1 MNAVAME
8 GDGVRV
14 ISGDSKGAIKG
25 WCARALRP
33 GPGAWRRR
41 SEGNTAKQRDRDSR
55 WACVR
60 ACVRAWAVCMCQ
72 STADARA
79 RNLRPARM
87 SPASVRRG
95 GVRTARRPDRGTRR
109 RDPARLPAAGGGGGG
124 GGGGVAGSERG
135 PARYGGGAAGLG
147 RDLRGRH
154 DAPLWSVTNNGLA
167 PAVAAGRVCHWGR
180 GADSY
185 VYLYLPV
192 PVWCVCVCVC
202 VFWVAIPL
210 SRIPASIEHAK
221 KLLCV

>member
-95 GVRTARRPDRGTRR
+95 GPTAGHGGATPRDCRPRGAVVAAAAAGLRGASEGRHVTAAARRGSAGTCGGGTTRR
-109 RDPARLPAAGGGGGG
+109 CGRSPTTGWRRPSLPDGCVIGGGGPTRMFICTCLCLC
-124 GGGGVAGSERG
+124 GV
-135 PARYGGGAAGLG
+135 
-147 RDLRGRH
+147 
-154 DAPLWSVTNNGLA
+154 
-167 PAVAAGRVCHWGR
+167 
-180 GADSY
+180 
-185 VYLYLPV
+185 
-192 PVWCVCVCVC
+192 CVCVCVC
-202 VFWVAIPL
+202 FGL
-210 SRIPASIEHAK
+210 QFH
-221 KLLCV
+221 